1 MLENI
6 NRPKLFILI
15 LFVIGIALIAFIFY
29 LVFKTEPEELPL
41 ENENYPTGVL
51 PPIGPGNVNVAPGGP
66 TTLPHGTTRPGAEPT
81 KPGTKPSAIASGGET
96 SARAVTKTPV
106 KAPLAVANSTRFY
119 NPLDGKFY
127 EITPD
132 GVQKSLSDDA
142 YVNAKNITWSPNGNS
157 AILEFPDG
165 ANIVY
170 DFNQKKQY
178 TLPKEMTE
186 FSFSPTSDQIAGK
199 FLSEENKSDNWLVAI
214 NSDGSGLQGI
224 EPMGDNADKVEVAW
238 SPSSQVVALSRTG
251 EPSGLFSQ
259 EVLLIGRNGENFKS
273 LQVDGRG
280 FDGRWTPKDG
290 RLLYSVYSDRTDY
303 LPGLWLVEAS
313 PERVGYNK
321 KEIGLAT
328 WVDKCTMAAGTNV
341 AYCAVPQNLPTGAG
355 YVRELAQG
363 LPDVIYRVDLTN
375 GNSSIVASPVD
386 DRGSGVATSNLTLSS
401 DGKFLY
407 FIDEAT
413 SQLRSLQL
421 NP

>member
-6 NRPKLFILI
+6 DRSKLYILI
-15 LFVIGIALIAFIFY
+15 LLIVGIILIAFIFY
-29 LVFKTEPEELPL
+29 LVFKVEPEEMPL
-41 ENENYPTGVL
+41 GNENYPVGVL
-51 PPIGPGNVNVAPGGP
+51 PPIGPGEVEVELGEPT
-66 TTLPHGTTRPGAEPT
+66 TTLPPAGERPGTVPTT
-81 KPGTKPSAIASGGET
+81 KPPTIASGGDT
-96 SARAVTKTPV
+96 STKAVTKTPV
-106 KAPLAVANSTRFY
+106 RAPVAVAGNARFY

-127 EITPD
+127 EVTPD
-132 GVQKSLSDDA
+132 GVQKSLSDDS
-142 YVNAKNITWSPNGNS
+142 YVSAKNITWSPNGNN

-199 FLSEENKSDNWLVAI
+199 FLSEENVSDNWLVAI
-214 NSDGSGLQGI
+214 NNDGSGLQGI
-224 EPMGDNADKVEVAW
+224 EPMGNNADKVEVAW
-238 SPSSQVVALSRTG
+238 SPSNQVVALSRTG

-259 EVLLIGRNGENFKS
+259 EVLLIGMQGENFKS

-280 FDGRWTPKDG
+280 FDSQWTPTGD
-290 RLLYSVYSDRTDY
+290 RLLYSIYSDRTDY
-303 LPGLWLVEAS
+303 LPSLWLVEAS
-313 PERVGYNK
+313 PDRVGYNK

-328 WVDKCTMAAGTNV
+328 WVDKCTMAVGSQV

-363 LPDVIYRVDLTN
+363 LPDVIYRVDLVN
-375 GNSSIVASPVD
+375 GNNSIVANPVD
-386 DRGSGVATSNLTLSS
+386 DRGKGISTSSLTLSS

-407 FIDEAT
+407 FIDET
-413 SQLRSLQL
+413 TGQLRSLQL